1 MIKSLNKSIIASILA
16 FAMIFSF
23 TFQAQA
29 QESRFSDHSTGS
41 NVDILVDNADE
52 MVISATMPA
61 INSSFAR
68 VSALASENATTTDIT
83 GTLTI
88 DKNLQTMTLVTNEKS
103 EVSTANQR
111 TYDVVIHEVNSL
123 GDINATFTDL
133 ETNES
138 YSIEQDK
145 LQASFAIPIGIVIG
159 ETLLAWLVGIGAT
172 LIVATE
178 TWVTVNEIRETLR
191 QKKYEHYEA
200 QIMGGKLYVGHSID
214 LAGAAQR
221 LVNPMFTKAHANVWS
236 VNSAAA
242 ARVARVAGGGAT
254 PVGPE
259 LNITQ
264 VPGFFYYAHYHTA
277 SRIGGHS
284 FF

>member
-1 MIKSLNKSIIASILA
+1 MIKSFNKSIIASILA
-16 FAMIFSF
+16 FVMIFSF

-29 QESRFSDHSTGS
+29 QESRLSDFSVGS
-41 NVDILVDNADE
+41 NVDVLVDNTDE

-61 INSSFAR
+61 LNTSFAR
-68 VSALASENATTTDIT
+68 VSALASKNETTTDIT

-88 DKNLQTMTLVTNEKS
+88 NKNLGKMTLITNEKS
-103 EVSTANQR
+103 EVSTANLR
-111 TYDVVIHEVNSL
+111 TYDVVINEVNSL

-159 ETLLAWLVGIGAT
+159 ETLLAWLVGVGAT
-172 LIVATE
+172 LIIATE

-191 QKKYEHYEA
+191 QKNMNTTKPKSW
-200 QIMGGKLYVGHSID
+200 GKLYVGHSID
-214 LAGAAQR
+214 LAGAAHR
-221 LVNPMFTKAHANVWS
+221 LVNPMYTKSMANVWS

-259 LNITQ
+259 LNVNQ

-277 SRIGGHS
+277 SRMGGHS